1 MVGSNQITINIIF
14 MKKLFTTLLACVAA
28 IAANSQTVTIS
39 PLPQQIS
46 WGDQAFA
53 KTEKFYLVGASQ
65 ADADAVELLSSKL
78 DIVGTSEKVDAKKF
92 PAATPI
98 IIGEANDKAVKKF
111 KKLIPAQTEGY
122 YLKVSAEQ
130 VIVAGRDNSG
140 TYYAAQTLSQVM
152 SQNQVMACEITDYP
166 SVTDRGV
173 IEGFYGN
180 PWSHKD
186 RLRQFDF
193 YGKYKMNTY
202 VFGPKDDP
210 YHRARWREPYP
221 ADEAAKL
228 KELVDAAHKNKVKFV
243 WAIHPAGDIK
253 WCLEDSINVAK
264 KLELMYDLGIRSF
277 AVFFDDVWGEGARGD
292 KQAGLLNYLT
302 DNFVRKHKD
311 VEPLI
316 MCPSQ
321 YNKGWTSGDYLNTLG
336 TKMYPEVR
344 IMWTGNSVVDMI
356 EENDMQWIND
366 QIKRKAYIWLNY
378 PVNDYCQSRMLMG
391 KTYGN
396 GLNINDMVS
405 GFCSNPMEYAE
416 ASKVSLYSIA
426 DYTWNMPAYDDVKSW
441 ERALD
446 ALMPTS
452 KLAFRIFCENNIDL
466 GPTGHGLR
474 REGESPRFA
483 KASENLM
490 GTSMYFQQ
498 LVWAADNLLADEV
511 NHPEMLDEIKPW
523 VESMRYLG
531 LRGQQYI
538 NMVAALAQKDTVAFI
553 GHYRAQLQLEQK
565 QKAIISRN
573 YEGSI
578 VKAKPVVSGDV
589 VTPWLNEKLA
599 ETVKAYKKNY
609 TYGLEYFP
617 VQAIEDGE
625 YFIKVNGEY
634 LTNAQAGADRVGDFP
649 VFQAERDVINPQRQ
663 QWVIEQNA
671 KTGRYKIFNKQDGR
685 YINETGAF
693 WFNKDRNPF
702 DAAWHTY
709 LLVKQEGK
717 WSIQNAGSGGKG
729 YWHREGNRIKANG
742 SGQFIFEIEKVK

>member
-1 MVGSNQITINIIF
+1 
-14 MKKLFTTLLACVAA
+14 MKRLFTTLLSCLA
-28 IAANSQTVTIS
+28 IFTASSQTTTIS
-39 PLPQQIS
+39 PLPQKVS
-46 WGDQAFA
+46 WGEEAF
-53 KTEKFYLVGASQ
+53 TNNSKFYIVGADR
-65 ADADAVELLSSKL
+65 ADSDAMILLIQHYKKNG
-78 DIVGTSEKVDAKKF
+78 DNIIGVNGKVDAKKF
-92 PAATPI
+92 PGAKAI
-98 IIGEANDKAVKKF
+98 VIGEAGDKSVQKYR
-111 KKLIPAQTEGY
+111 KLIPDHAEGY
-122 YLKVSAEQ
+122 YLKVDSDKV
-130 VIVAGRDNSG
+130 VIAGRDGSG
-140 TYYAAQTLSQVM
+140 TFYGVQTLIQIMSQPRVM
-152 SQNQVMACEITDYP
+152 SCEIEDYP

-180 PWSHKD
+180 PWSHND

-193 YGKYKMNTY
+193 YGQYKMNTY

-221 ADEAAKL
+221 ADEAAQL
-228 KELVDAAHKNKVKFV
+228 KELVDAAHRNKVKFV

-253 WCLEDSINVAK
+253 WCLEDSVNVAN

-302 DNFVRKHKD
+302 EEFVRKHHD

-321 YNKGWTSGDYLNTLG
+321 YNKGWSGGDYLHTLG

-356 EENDMQWIND
+356 EENDMEWINE

-378 PVNDYCQSRMLMG
+378 PVNDYCQSRLLMG

-426 DYTWNMPAYDDVKSW
+426 DYTWNMGAYNAMKSW
-441 ERALD
+441 ERALE
-446 ALMPTS
+446 ALMPTCAD
-452 KLAFRIFCENNIDL
+452 AFRVFCENNVDL

-474 REGESPRFA
+474 REGESPYFM
-483 KASENLM
+483 SETVEGLAE
-490 GTSMYFQQ
+490 SFQQ
-498 LVWAADNLLADEV
+498 LVWSADNLLEDEI
-511 NHPEMLDEIKPW
+511 NNPEMLGEIKPW
-523 VESMRYLG
+523 VESMRLLG
-531 LRGQQYI
+531 QRGQQYTS
-538 NMVAALAQKDTVAFI
+538 MLCALFNEDSVAFI
-553 GHYRAQLQLEQK
+553 GHYRAYQQLVQK
-565 QKAIISRN
+565 QKAIVSRN
-573 YEGSI
+573 FEGSI

-589 VTPWLNEKLA
+589 ITPWLNENMTELI
-599 ETVKAYKKNY
+599 KAYKKKH

-617 VQAIEDGE
+617 VQSIEDGE

-634 LTNAQAGADRVGDFP
+634 LTNAQAGAERVGDFP

-663 QWVIEQNA
+663 QWVIELNG
-671 KTGRYKIFNKQDGR
+671 KTGRYKIYNKQDGR
-685 YINETGAF
+685 YINEMGAF

-702 DAAWHTY
+702 DAQWHTY
-709 LLVKQEGK
+709 ILVKQEGK
-717 WSIQNAGSGGKG
+717 WSIQNAGSAGKG
-729 YWHREGNRIKANG
+729 YWQRNGNRINNSG
-742 SGQFIFEIEKVK
+742 SGEFIFEIEKVK

>member
-1 MVGSNQITINIIF
+1 MNKKILTLGLMLMAGLGATAQVSLVNPVPQEVTAQTALFEAPTQWQINADKKHLTGYIYDALMTASPEVVKKAPFKVTLGVRGEGKVSKYRKNIPAKSEGYF
-14 MKKLFTTLLACVAA
+14 MKV
-28 IAANSQTVTIS
+28 
-39 PLPQQIS
+39 
-46 WGDQAFA
+46 
-53 KTEKFYLVGASQ
+53 TEKEVVIAGNDGAGTFYGVQSFLQIVSQ
-65 ADADAVELLSSKL
+65 
-78 DIVGTSEKVDAKKF
+78 
-92 PAATPI
+92 P
-98 IIGEANDKAVKKF
+98 
-111 KKLIPAQTEGY
+111 
-122 YLKVSAEQ
+122 
-130 VIVAGRDNSG
+130 
-140 TYYAAQTLSQVM
+140 QVM
-152 SQNQVMACEITDYP
+152 EVAITDYP
-166 SVTDRGV
+166 SVPFRGLV
-173 IEGFYGN
+173 EGYYGN
-180 PWSHKD
+180 PYSEAN
-186 RLRQFDF
+186 RMSLFEMFGRQ
-193 YGKYKMNTY
+193 KMNTY
-202 VFGPKDDP
+202 IYGPKDDV
-210 YHRARWREPYP
+210 YHRGQWRENYP
-221 ADEAAKL
+221 ADQAEKIREYVNVAK
-228 KELVDAAHKNKVKFV
+228 ANKVDFV
-243 WAIHPAGDIK
+243 WAIHPGENIQWNKA
-253 WCLEDSINVAK
+253 DSVNIVN
-264 KLELMYDLGIRSF
+264 KLKFMYGLGVRTF

-378 PVNDYCQSRMLMG
+378 PVNDYCQSRILMG

-396 GLNINDMVS
+396 GLDINDMVS

-426 DYTWNMPAYDDVKSW
+426 DYTWNMPAYDSVRSW
-441 ERALD
+441 ERALG

-452 KLAFRIFCENNIDL
+452 ADAFRVFCENNVDL
-466 GPTGHGLR
+466 GRTGHGLR
-474 REGESPRFA
+474 REGESPTFM
-483 KASENLM
+483 ASSETIGGLAE
-490 GTSMYFQQ
+490 SFQQ

-511 NHPEMLDEIKPW
+511 NNPEMLAEIKPW
-523 VESMRYLG
+523 VESMRLLG
-531 LRGQQYI
+531 QRGQQYVS
-538 NMVAALAQKDTVAFI
+538 MVCDLANKDSVAFI

-589 VTPWLNEKLA
+589 ITPWLNENLA
-599 ETVKAYKKNY
+599 ELIKVYKKQY
-609 TYGLEYFP
+609 TYGQEYFP
-617 VQAIEDGE
+617 VQAIADGE

-663 QWVIEQNA
+663 QWVIEQNS
-671 KTGRYKIFNKQDGR
+671 KTGRYKIYNKQDGR

-693 WFNKDRNPF
+693 WFHKERNPF
-702 DAAWHTY
+702 DAQWHTY

-717 WSIQNAGSGGKG
+717 WSIQNAGAAGNG
-729 YWHREGNRIKANG
+729 YWQREGNRLG
-742 SGQFIFEIEKVK
+742 SKGTGQFIFEIEKVN

>member
-1 MVGSNQITINIIF
+1 
-14 MKKLFTTLLACVAA
+14 MKKLFTTLLACLGILSAS
-28 IAANSQTVTIS
+28 SQTVTIS
-39 PLPQQIS
+39 PLPQQVS
-46 WGDQAFA
+46 WGDKAFSNA
-53 KTEKFYLVGASQ
+53 EKFYLVGASK
-65 ADADAVELLSSKL
+65 ADADAVAFLSSKVNV
-78 DIVGTSEKVDAKKF
+78 VGISEKVDAKKF
-92 PAATPI
+92 PEATPI
-98 IIGEANDKAVKKF
+98 IIGEANDKAVKKY
-111 KKLIPAQTEGY
+111 KKLIPAKAEAY
-122 YLKVSAEQ
+122 YLNVSAEQ
-130 VIVAGRDNSG
+130 VVVAGHDNSG
-140 TYYAAQTLSQVM
+140 TFYGVQTLAQVM
-152 SQNQVMACEITDYP
+152 SQPQVMSCEITDYP

-193 YGKYKMNTY
+193 YGQYKMNTY

-221 ADEAAKL
+221 AAEAAQL

-253 WCLEDSINVAK
+253 WCLEDSINVAN
-264 KLELMYDLGIRSF
+264 KLELMYELGIRSF

-356 EENDMQWIND
+356 EENDMQWINE

-378 PVNDYCQSRMLMG
+378 PVNDYCQSRILMG

-396 GLNINDMVS
+396 GLNINEMVS

-426 DYTWNMPAYDDVKSW
+426 DYTWNMPAYDSVRSW
-441 ERALD
+441 ERALA
-446 ALMPTS
+446 ALMPTCAD
-452 KLAFRIFCENNIDL
+452 AFRVFCENNVDL

-474 REGESPRFA
+474 REGESPNFGA
-483 KASENLM
+483 QTETISGLAES
-490 GTSMYFQQ
+490 FQQ

-511 NHPEMLDEIKPW
+511 NNPEMLNEIKPW
-523 VESMRYLG
+523 VESMRLLG
-531 LRGQQYI
+531 QRGELYVSMACDLL
-538 NMVAALAQKDTVAFI
+538 NKDSVAFV

-589 VTPWLNEKLA
+589 ITPWLNENLA
-599 ETVKAYKKNY
+599 ELIKVYRKHY
-609 TYGLEYFP
+609 TYGQEYFP
-617 VQAIEDGE
+617 VQAIADGE
-625 YFIKVNGEY
+625 YFIKVNGAY
-634 LTNAQAGADRVGDFP
+634 LTNAQAGADRVGDYP
-649 VFQAERDVINPQRQ
+649 VFQEERDVINPQRQ
-663 QWVIEQNA
+663 QWVIEQNS
-671 KTGRYKIFNKQDGR
+671 KTGRYKIYNKQDGR
-685 YINETGAF
+685 YINEMGAF
-693 WFNKDRNPF
+693 WFHKERNPF
-702 DAAWHTY
+702 DAQWHTY
-709 LLVKQEGK
+709 LLVKQGGK
-717 WSIQNAGSGGKG
+717 WSIQNGGSGGKG
-729 YWHREGNRIKANG
+729 YWQREGNRLSNKG
-742 SGQFIFEIEKVK
+742 TGEFIFEIEKVK

>member
-1 MVGSNQITINIIF
+1 
-14 MKKLFTTLLACVAA
+14 MKKLFTALLACFGLLTAS
-28 IAANSQTVTIS
+28 SQTVTIS
-39 PLPQQIS
+39 PLPQQIN
-46 WGDQAFA
+46 WGGAAFA
-53 KTEKFYLVGASQ
+53 NSEKFYLVGASQ
-65 ADADAVELLSSKL
+65 ADADAVEFLSSKVNV
-78 DIVGTSEKVDAKKF
+78 IGTSEKVNAKKF
-92 PAATPI
+92 PQATPI

-111 KKLIPAQTEGY
+111 KKLIPAQAESY

-140 TYYAAQTLSQVM
+140 TFYGVQTLAQVM
-152 SQNQVMACEITDYP
+152 SQPQVMECEVTDYP

-193 YGKYKMNTY
+193 YGQYKMNTY

-378 PVNDYCQSRMLMG
+378 PVNDYCQSRILMG

-426 DYTWNMPAYDDVKSW
+426 DYTWNMPAYDSVRSW
-441 ERALD
+441 ERALG
-446 ALMPTS
+446 ALMPTCAD
-452 KLAFRIFCENNIDL
+452 AFRVFCENNVDL
-466 GPTGHGLR
+466 GRTGHGLR
-474 REGESPRFA
+474 REGESPTFM
-483 KASENLM
+483 ASSETIGGLAE
-490 GTSMYFQQ
+490 SFQQ

-511 NHPEMLDEIKPW
+511 NNPEMLAEIKPW
-523 VESMRYLG
+523 VESMRLLG
-531 LRGQQYI
+531 QRGQQYVS
-538 NMVAALAQKDTVAFI
+538 MVCDLANKDSVAFI

-589 VTPWLNEKLA
+589 ITPWLNENLA
-599 ETVKAYKKNY
+599 ELIKVYKKQY
-609 TYGLEYFP
+609 TYGQEYFP
-617 VQAIEDGE
+617 VQAIADDE

-663 QWVIEQNA
+663 QWVIEQNS
-671 KTGRYKIFNKQDGR
+671 KTGRYKIYNKQDGR

-693 WFNKDRNPF
+693 WFHKERNPF
-702 DAAWHTY
+702 DAQWHTY

-717 WSIQNAGSGGKG
+717 WSIQNAGAAGNG
-729 YWHREGNRIKANG
+729 YWQREGNRLG
-742 SGQFIFEIEKVK
+742 SRGTGEFIFEIEKVN

>member
-1 MVGSNQITINIIF
+1 MMLMLLPVLAQAQQHV
-14 MKKLFTTLLACVAA
+14 TL
-28 IAANSQTVTIS
+28 S
-39 PLPQQIS
+39 PLPQKIS
-46 WGDQAFA
+46 WGGKAFPNA
-53 KTEKFYLVGASQ
+53 QKFYIVGADR
-65 ADADAVELLSSKL
+65 ADSDAVKLLAAKL
-78 DIVGTSEKVDAKKF
+78 DFVGVNEKVDAKKF
-92 PAATPI
+92 PLAKPI
-98 IIGEANDKAVKKF
+98 ILGEEDDKAVKKF
-111 KKLIPAQTEGY
+111 KKLIPAKAEGY
-122 YLKVSAEQ
+122 YLQ
-130 VIVAGRDNSG
+130 VTADQIVVAGKDNNG
-140 TYYAAQTLSQVM
+140 TYYGVQSLLQVM
-152 SQNQVMACEITDYP
+152 SKPEVMQCEITDWP
-166 SVTDRGV
+166 SVSCRGV

-193 YGKYKMNTY
+193 YGQYKMNTY

-221 ADEAAKL
+221 ADEATKL
-228 KELVDAAHKNKVKFV
+228 KELVNAAHKNKVKFV

-292 KQAGLLNYLT
+292 KQTGLLNYLT

-378 PVNDYCQSRMLMG
+378 PVNDYCQSRILMG

-426 DYTWNMPAYDDVKSW
+426 DYTWNMPAYDSVRSW
-441 ERALD
+441 ERALG

-452 KLAFRIFCENNIDL
+452 ADAFRVFCENNVDL
-466 GPTGHGLR
+466 GRTGHGLR
-474 REGESPRFA
+474 RKGESPTFM
-483 KASENLM
+483 ASSETIGGLAE
-490 GTSMYFQQ
+490 SFQQ

-511 NHPEMLDEIKPW
+511 NNPEMLAEIKPW
-523 VESMRYLG
+523 VESMRLLG
-531 LRGQQYI
+531 QRGQQYVS
-538 NMVAALAQKDTVAFI
+538 MVCDLANKDSVAFI

-589 VTPWLNEKLA
+589 ITPWLNENLA
-599 ETVKAYKKNY
+599 ELIKVYKKQY
-609 TYGLEYFP
+609 TYGEEYFP
-617 VQAIEDGE
+617 VQAIADGE

-663 QWVIEQNA
+663 QWVIEQNS
-671 KTGRYKIFNKQDGR
+671 KTGRYKIYNKQDGR

-693 WFNKDRNPF
+693 WFHKERNPF
-702 DAAWHTY
+702 DAQWHTY

-717 WSIQNAGSGGKG
+717 WSIQNAGAAGNG
-729 YWHREGNRIKANG
+729 YWQREGNRLG
-742 SGQFIFEIEKVK
+742 SRGTGEFIFEIEKVN